1 MSGWGLSGIG
11 RMVCLERMRI
21 LTLDDMSRVFE
32 SGVETTHVCLQRC
45 FEEDGL
51 KARWVF
57 PMGLQHHSQSVRRD
71 FGGEVGILRHWDEVL
86 ALRLLST
93 NLGTHFSN
101 PSELEIASSFSR
113 WANVA
118 LNPISVLDTSA
129 KIYNPYVIGSVL
141 GCGGDDG
148 FLDNGFVPL
157 TIDEGPVEGRS
168 FLRTAAPG
176 GLLLTGMYLSPGRWV
191 PGEREDATGD
201 EMTSRS
207 FPLDFP
213 YCWC

>member
-1 MSGWGLSGIG
+1 MGVSDGTTAPLAKRSKRFW
-11 RMVCLERMRI
+11 RR
-21 LTLDDMSRVFE
+21 SRY
-32 SGVETTHVCLQRC
+32 S
-45 FEEDGL
+45 
-51 KARWVF
+51 
-57 PMGLQHHSQSVRRD
+57 SS
-71 FGGEVGILRHWDEVL
+71 
-86 ALRLLST
+86 
-93 NLGTHFSN
+93 FSN

-118 LNPISVLDTSA
+118 
-129 KIYNPYVIGSVL
+129 VIGSVL

-191 PGEREDATGD
+191 PGEREDANGD

-213 YCWC
+213 